1 MWVVLL
7 MVISFSAIM
16 LNLVLLYFYHDRII
30 LHNLGKRIT
39 GITLLLAI
47 VMWWSLAASFNEVI
61 KSVRAEKPTKYVPVT
76 YTVYKKK

>member
-1 MWVVLL
+1 MWVVFL
-7 MVISFSAIM
+7 MVISFSTIM

-76 YTVYKKK
+76 HTVYKKK